1 MFVTKNAIMRKYVS
15 IIIGLTLIA
24 ISVLIAVA
32 FIKSS
37 DKKKPKI
44 AKDTKTVMVNIVKNK
59 TIPILI
65 NSTGSLIAKNKIEI
79 YSEVQGVLNISKK
92 EFKAGTYYSKGDII
106 LSINTDEHLA
116 NLRSLKSNLHN
127 SLLSIMPDIKVDF
140 PFEYEKWQNY
150 LILLDVEKNLPELP
164 ETKSDREKY
173 FFTGNNIYTQY
184 YNLENLDIRLSKYTI
199 RAPYN
204 GVLTEALVTQGSL
217 IRQGQKLGE
226 FINAHTYE
234 MELAIKSS
242 FIDFI
247 KIGNPVR
254 LNNIEHTK
262 SWQGKIIRINGKI
275 DQASQT
281 VRVFIEANAN
291 DLREGMYLEAE
302 LVTRSEPDAFEVDRK
317 LLFENNK
324 LFAVKDSGLYLVQI
338 NPVFFNDKTVIV
350 KGLKNGTKIISKPLQ
365 GAFEGM
371 KVKINKGNKKK

>member
-92 EFKAGTYYSKGDII
+92 EFKAGTYYLKGEII

-247 KIGNPVR
+247 KIY
-254 LNNIEHTK
+254 
-262 SWQGKIIRINGKI
+262 RI
-275 DQASQT
+275 
-281 VRVFIEANAN
+281 
-291 DLREGMYLEAE
+291 L
-302 LVTRSEPDAFEVDRK
+302 
-317 LLFENNK
+317 
-324 LFAVKDSGLYLVQI
+324 
-338 NPVFFNDKTVIV
+338 
-350 KGLKNGTKIISKPLQ
+350 
-365 GAFEGM
+365 
-371 KVKINKGNKKK
+371 